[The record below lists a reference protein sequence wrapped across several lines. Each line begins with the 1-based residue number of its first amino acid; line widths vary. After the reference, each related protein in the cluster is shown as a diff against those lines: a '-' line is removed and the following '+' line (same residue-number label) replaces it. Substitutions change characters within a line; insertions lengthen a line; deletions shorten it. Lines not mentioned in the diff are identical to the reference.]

1 MSHPSSVSSAS
12 SSSKLQVTAT
22 SKPPLIGHT
31 VQLPKKGVYKV
42 DAVYMHKDMYGNYIV
57 RVTSGDIYSLTTT
70 SEYGVWKAR
79 DVVLDT
85 TAVTSNVA

>member
-1 MSHPSSVSSAS
+1 MSHSSSAS
-12 SSSKLQVTAT
+12 ASFKLQVTAT

-31 VQLPKKGVYKV
+31 VQLPQKGVSKV
-42 DAVYMHKDMYGNYIV
+42 DAVYMHKDKYGNYIV

-79 DVVLDT
+79 DVTLDT
-85 TAVTSNVA
+85 ATA